1 LGAPDPIEEA
11 TADVM
16 RGHGALLRNS
26 YLFQGFESEG
36 LLSVLKPRG
45 LVTRGE
51 VLEEVERPKEK
62 AARGK

>member
-1 LGAPDPIEEA
+1 
-11 TADVM
+11 M